1 MTALQAPIK
10 EKTRSKDQWS
20 MSKKTSEKAT
30 RERLHPIGA
39 SMDNDET
46 EQKKTGATEKSKVIE
61 IEHTEYNAEE
71 SSNFL
76 PPINK

>member
-1 MTALQAPIK
+1 MDIGTGRGCTYNDLSYHIIY
-10 EKTRSKDQWS
+10 SLVD
-20 MSKKTSEKAT
+20 TSV
-30 RERLHPIGA
+30 
-39 SMDNDET
+39 NDDFLDA
-46 EQKKTGATEKSKVIE
+46 GPTEKSKVIE